1 MIYAPEKKRHE
12 NGTGKKTQ
20 NRENKTDSEKGIP
33 SRLIIRQ
40 EKPNRRKKER
50 IKMLKNLC
58 DSCRLGVVV
67 VVGGGGGVLLRVLAA

>member
-1 MIYAPEKKRHE
+1 MKMAQ
-12 NGTGKKTQ
+12 GKKTQ

-33 SRLIIRQ
+33 SRLIIIQ

-67 VVGGGGGVLLRVLAA
+67 VVVVGGGGGVLLRVLAA